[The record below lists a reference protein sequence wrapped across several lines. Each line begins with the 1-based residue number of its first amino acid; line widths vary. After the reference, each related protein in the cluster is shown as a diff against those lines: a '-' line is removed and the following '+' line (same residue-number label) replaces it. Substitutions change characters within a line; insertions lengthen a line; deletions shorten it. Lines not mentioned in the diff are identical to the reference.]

1 MSDNGLHLLKPRK
14 GDVSDLLSE
23 HVTCS
28 GARLPVFARR
38 GAVVCDYAC
47 LMFGC
52 CTCFKCH
59 GWFTA
64 ASSSSDAF
72 CLFVLFCRKQQRRQR
87 RSECESRRCRSDKVT
102 AAV

>member
-1 MSDNGLHLLKPRK
+1 MSDNGLRSLKPRK

-28 GARLPVFARR
+28 GVQLRVFTRR

-64 ASSSSDAF
+64 ASNIILRCLLSFCSAGSSRADGDGVNVS
-72 CLFVLFCRKQQRRQR
+72 
-87 RSECESRRCRSDKVT
+87 
-102 AAV
+102 